1 MAAWA
6 RPSGHSLGIVLILG
20 SALCFS
26 LAGLLVRLIET
37 AGPWQII
44 FYRCTS
50 LCIAVTAFVI
60 IRHGYR
66 SIHHVRSLGWKAP
79 FGGVL
84 MGSAMIVVIF
94 AFLNTTVAN
103 VVFIGGALP
112 FVVGV
117 LAWLFLSE
125 RIPPATLV
133 AMTVAFAG
141 IGLMMAEG
149 LGGGQVTGDLYAVA
163 ALFVFGGL
171 VVTLRAGKAADMTP
185 VLVMGAG
192 FAALVAAI
200 MVPDF
205 EISLHDL
212 LICLLMGGVQTFLS
226 YVLMTYAT
234 RLLRAAELTIIGS
247 IEFPIA
253 PLWVWIAVAEVPSEA
268 SLIGGVLVFCAVCG
282 QALWTARRAQRLS
295 EGLTQAGARPGG
307 SP

>member
-1 MAAWA
+1 MKAPGDMRAG
-6 RPSGHSLGIVLILG
+6 GHTLGVVLTLG
-20 SALCFS
+20 SAASFS
-26 LAGLLVRLIET
+26 LAGLFVRLIET

-50 LCIAVTAFVI
+50 LCLAVVLFVVVRYG
-60 IRHGYR
+60 RH
-66 SIHHVRSLGWKAP
+66 SLFHVRSLGWKAP
-79 FGGVL
+79 FGGIL

-117 LAWLFLSE
+117 LAWLFLAE
-125 RIPPATLV
+125 RIDRATLI
-133 AMTVAFAG
+133 AMTLAFAG
-141 IGLMMAEG
+141 IALMMAEG
-149 LGGGQVTGDLYAVA
+149 LGGGRMMGDLFAVS

-171 VVTLRAGKAADMTP
+171 VVILRAGKAGDMTP
-185 VLVMGAG
+185 ILAMGAG
-192 FAALVAAI
+192 FAALVAAV

-205 EISLHDL
+205 RISRHDL
-212 LICLLMGGVQTFLS
+212 VICLLMGSVQTFLS

-253 PLWVWIAVAEVPSEA
+253 PLWVWIAVAEVPSNA
-268 SLIGGVLVFCAVCG
+268 SLIGGVLVFGAVCG
-282 QALWTARRAQRLS
+282 QALWIAARTPRL
-295 EGLTQAGARPGG
+295 AGTLAEANAKSRG
-307 SP
+307 